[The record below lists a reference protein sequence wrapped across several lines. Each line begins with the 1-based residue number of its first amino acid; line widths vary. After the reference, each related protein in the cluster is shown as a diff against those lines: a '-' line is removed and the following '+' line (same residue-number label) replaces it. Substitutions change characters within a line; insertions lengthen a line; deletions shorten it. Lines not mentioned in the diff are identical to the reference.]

1 MATSVIKGKDINIFA
16 GDILWGCADDISL
29 EVSVGEDKTSCRAA
43 ASSRVNTFTPGNI
56 DITGSVSS
64 TVRQATGADA
74 VTNFTAENVLD
85 AALAGTVLEF
95 RYSIGSGPGAVRY
108 TAPGFFTKASI
119 SGGSEGDG
127 KASASIR
134 LTEMPVK
141 TIEPA

>member
-1 MATSVIKGKDINIFA
+1 MATTVIKGNEVNIFA
-16 GDILWGCADDISL
+16 NDVLWGCADDISL
-29 EVSVGEDKTSCRAA
+29 DVSVGEDKTSCRAA
-43 ASSRVNTFTPGNI
+43 SASRVNTYTPGNI

-95 RYSIGSGPGAVRY
+95 RYSIGEGAGAIRY
-108 TAPGFFTKASI
+108 TAPGFFTKANI
-119 SGGSEGDG
+119 SGAQEGDG

-134 LTEMPVK
+134 ITEMPVK
-141 TIEPA
+141 TIAV